1 MTNGL
6 NPAFDVAD
14 LGDPDAPYEIFLTG
28 ETIDLAIPSLRAI
41 VHDGWHRWFNDPS
54 VTRHSD
60 YGLFPNTPEAQVGYL
75 RELRGDGGRK
85 RLGLMILPKGETKA
99 VGIASLSNIHPIHR
113 SAETAVVIG
122 ERPTS
127 RGALF
132 WGLEAKARLVE
143 HGFET
148 LGLNRIG
155 GAQAMPLSDWQKYQ
169 VLFGF
174 RPEGIKRAAHCRG
187 YHVWDSVLSS
197 CTLEDYLSVK
207 EARNGAYWPGRE
219 RLLDLMRTVPKRS
232 IAAAVRDAIDAAV
245 ADYTNGVPLT

>member
-1 MTNGL
+1 MTDTRFG
-6 NPAFDVAD
+6 D
-14 LGDPDAPYEIFLTG
+14 DPDAPYEIFIQG
-28 ETIDLAIPSLRAI
+28 ETIDLAVPSLRAI
-41 VHDGWHRWFNDPS
+41 VHDGWHRWFNDPE

-60 YGLFPNTPEAQVGYL
+60 YGLFPNTPEAQADYL
-75 RELRGDGGRK
+75 TALRGGGPMN
-85 RLGLMILPKGETKA
+85 RLALMILPKGESKA

-148 LGLNRIG
+148 LGLMRVG
-155 GAQAMPLSDWQKYQ
+155 GAQAMPLSNWQNYQ

-174 RPEGIKRAAHCRG
+174 RPEGVKRNAHRRG
-187 YHVWDSVLSS
+187 YHVWHSVLSS
-197 CTLEDYLSVK
+197 CTLEDYLRVK
-207 EARNGAYWPGRE
+207 RLRDGAYWPGRE
-219 RLLDLMRTVPKRS
+219 KLLQLMRGVPKRS
-232 IAAAVRDAIDAAV
+232 IAAAVEEAIDAAV
-245 ADYTNGVPLT
+245 SDYTKDVPLA